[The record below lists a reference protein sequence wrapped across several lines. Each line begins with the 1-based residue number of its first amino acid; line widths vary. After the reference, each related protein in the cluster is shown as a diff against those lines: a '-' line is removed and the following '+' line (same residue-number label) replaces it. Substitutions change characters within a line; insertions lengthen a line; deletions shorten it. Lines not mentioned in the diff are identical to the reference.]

1 VVNLVATSSH
11 DKHER
16 KVSEGGGGATCKG
29 CEAKE
34 VGGRVAPQCAPT
46 RGRTQTT
53 LSCILSF

>member
-1 VVNLVATSSH
+1 MVNLVATSSH
-11 DKHER
+11 GRHER

-53 LSCILSF
+53 LSCIL